1 MKKKLKNILTGLRA
15 KNFSISALGASTKGN
30 VILQYCDL
38 DFSIINYVGEV
49 NKDKFSCYTP
59 GTSIPIISEN
69 DLLKKKPDYILILPW
84 HFKDF
89 FLSNSKFKNQK
100 LVFPLPK
107 IEIIKT

>member
-1 MKKKLKNILTGLRA
+1 M
-15 KNFSISALGASTKGN
+15 
-30 VILQYCDL
+30 ILQYCDL
-38 DFSIINYVGEV
+38 DSSIIDYVGEV

-69 DLLKKKPDYILILPW
+69 DLLKKNPDYIVILPW

-89 FLSNSKFKNQK
+89 FLSSSKFKNQN

-107 IEIIKT
+107 IEIIRT